1 MPHTAFGGLTLPT
14 LGLLV
19 PQEMRETYRHPRKP
33 KEDHL
38 EIASTY
44 TNYRRVPVDLT
55 KLK

>member
-1 MPHTAFGGLTLPT
+1 VRYGEHPT

-44 TNYRRVPVDLT
+44 TNYRRFEVKVEEQIALPQ
-55 KLK
+55 